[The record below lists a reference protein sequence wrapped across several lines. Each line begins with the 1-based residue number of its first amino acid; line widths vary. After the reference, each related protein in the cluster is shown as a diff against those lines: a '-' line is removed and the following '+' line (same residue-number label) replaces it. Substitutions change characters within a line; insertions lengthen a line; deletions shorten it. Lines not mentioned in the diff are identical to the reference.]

1 MHYSVQATSRIKQL
15 FEHGI
20 YIYSFAYE
28 VKSCEFPLY
37 GALPYFLKYGA
48 PLELCP

>member
-1 MHYSVQATSRIKQL
+1 MHYSVQATSRIKRCL
-15 FEHGI
+15 SMGYMSTVLHMRL
-20 YIYSFAYE
+20 SP
-28 VKSCEFPLY
+28 CEFPLY